1 MLHSFFIMKN
11 DGHKVINLLLIA
23 MLAGGSLF
31 TDINIAEAKVG
42 ASMQGFV
49 LSGAYSLV
57 SNQPTGTGSFSN
69 GAVGAYPEG
78 SCVPAL
84 IQLNNP
90 SEESDAID
98 FAVEYDY
105 KHQGGGGSDVVAI
118 DHLEVITSLIP
129 DPATADNLN
138 DFSFTDNNFETAGQ
152 FQSSNG
158 AVSALVQ
165 GPYSGKNGDSPIQDS
180 DAVRH
185 YNVSLGNIPGQTTV
199 HVLLCAR
206 LGVDASEI
214 PGKSLSV
221 KSSGGGGGS
230 MPIDTNALLQLPS
243 LTIEKQVADGN
254 ATPDQWTFDV
264 SPAINGQSTYS
275 ITSGYSSVTIPNV
288 SPDGEYLITENPGP
302 DGYRFLSGQ
311 GTNCVFGN
319 ATATASLYAAKPAAN
334 AVCTFVNGSG
344 PFTATTGTITI
355 IKNVINDDQGEAQ
368 ASDFNFTLDYLDANG
383 ATSTSFS
390 GNGQGTT
397 FTVEQGAYKVT
408 EDADEGYATTYAG
421 DCEGTIT
428 AGQNLTCTVT
438 NNDLPIIPSDVA
450 TGTIRIIKNVVNDH
464 GATSTAQDFTLTLSA
479 SGTNPINFTGNAS
492 GTEFVIPVGAYTV
505 IEQTAA
511 GYTAIYSEDCSGI
524 MAAGSST
531 VCTVTNDD
539 IDTSIATGT
548 ITIIKQVIND
558 NEGQSSPEDFSLTL
572 NASNTEPII
581 FNGNASGTSFV
592 IEAGGYYEVTEDAYE
607 DYTASY
613 SEGCSGI
620 LEAGTTSTVCTVTN
634 NDNYNEQP
642 PSNRGKLIVI
652 KKVVHSYS
660 RPENAS
666 DFTLRA
672 TYMPA
677 PNDDTAYAFAKVMD
691 IVTSTTSVFRGNETG
706 TEFEVGVG
714 PYSVTEDA
722 NPYYN
727 TAYSEGCRGNIVS
740 DMTVTCTVTN
750 TDKPSSGGGGGSSSG
765 GGGGWSPGIL
775 GSTPAPTAVPQ
786 PTPRVLGAEDEEA
799 PLCILTEAEALYVT
813 SDVRTILGHLGVNR
827 NEAMEEKY
835 NKELT
840 PRVVPADISPEH
852 LAAIQNFVN
861 YGTKSNVRLGQGE
874 RAGAVNSFRAIYK
887 RVPAN
892 ECDWQ
897 NVIKIADTKMP
908 YDLSAGREEEVLKT
922 FKEIYGYDYDSN
934 NLLERIAH
942 KVMSYG
948 VRPQIRDL
956 DAEYTAAKVF
966 YRIYGKFPTTASEWD
981 ANRALAYSGI
991 PQKWLTK
998 DLTKNASLITNIGTN
1013 NTPISR

>member
-1 MLHSFFIMKN
+1 
-11 DGHKVINLLLIA
+11 
-23 MLAGGSLF
+23 
-31 TDINIAEAKVG
+31 
-42 ASMQGFV
+42 
-49 LSGAYSLV
+49 
-57 SNQPTGTGSFSN
+57 
-69 GAVGAYPEG
+69 
-78 SCVPAL
+78 
-84 IQLNNP
+84 
-90 SEESDAID
+90 
-98 FAVEYDY
+98 
-105 KHQGGGGSDVVAI
+105 
-118 DHLEVITSLIP
+118 
-129 DPATADNLN
+129 
-138 DFSFTDNNFETAGQ
+138 
-152 FQSSNG
+152 
-158 AVSALVQ
+158 
-165 GPYSGKNGDSPIQDS
+165 
-180 DAVRH
+180 
-185 YNVSLGNIPGQTTV
+185 
-199 HVLLCAR
+199 
-206 LGVDASEI
+206 
-214 PGKSLSV
+214 
-221 KSSGGGGGS
+221 
-230 MPIDTNALLQLPS
+230 
-243 LTIEKQVADGN
+243 
-254 ATPDQWTFDV
+254 
-264 SPAINGQSTYS
+264 
-275 ITSGYSSVTIPNV
+275 
-288 SPDGEYLITENPGP
+288 
-302 DGYRFLSGQ
+302 
-311 GTNCVFGN
+311 
-319 ATATASLYAAKPAAN
+319 
-334 AVCTFVNGSG
+334 
-344 PFTATTGTITI
+344 
-355 IKNVINDDQGEAQ
+355 
-368 ASDFNFTLDYLDANG
+368 LDYLDANG

-511 GYTAIYSEDCSGI
+511 GYTATYSEDCSGI

-642 PSNRGKLIVI
+642 PSNRGKLIVV

-887 RVPAN
+887 RIPAN

-908 YDLSAGREEEVLKT
+908 YDLNAGREEEVLKT